1 MTNSDLLC
9 LPIEVERIIV
19 YSVHDSM
26 SIEHVK
32 DAFNMM
38 HLAEIESA
46 VLVPRSVGGK
56 EPYCN
61 AILTVKNWRDTKS
74 AKKFQLNLRE
84 KEKEPWNESVLVY
97 DTPWYWV
104 IKEDIEFY
112 KNDFKLE
119 FNFKQIDMTNI
130 SNEYAV

>member
-1 MTNSDLLC
+1 
-9 LPIEVERIIV
+9 
-19 YSVHDSM
+19 
-26 SIEHVK
+26 
-32 DAFNMM
+32 
-38 HLAEIESA
+38 
-46 VLVPRSVGGK
+46 
-56 EPYCN
+56 
-61 AILTVKNWRDTKS
+61 VKNWRDTKS

-84 KEKEPWNESVLVY
+84 KEKEHWNESILVY